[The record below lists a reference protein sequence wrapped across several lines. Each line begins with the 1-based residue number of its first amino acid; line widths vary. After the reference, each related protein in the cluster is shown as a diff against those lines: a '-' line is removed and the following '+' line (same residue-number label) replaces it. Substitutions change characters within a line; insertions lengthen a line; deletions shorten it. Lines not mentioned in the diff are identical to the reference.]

1 MPYSARE
8 TVELIRL
15 RRKKALAD
23 YPAFVEEY
31 YRTLPSAD
39 LLRFAGADWELDYL
53 IGHVMDREEIDRL
66 AADAVERFR
75 SLREGTQTDGVLQAI
90 IADLLTYVVKKSTT

>member
-1 MPYSARE
+1 M
-8 TVELIRL
+8 
-15 RRKKALAD
+15 
-23 YPAFVEEY
+23 
-31 YRTLPSAD
+31 
-39 LLRFAGADWELDYL
+39 
-53 IGHVMDREEIDRL
+53 GHVMDREEIDRL